1 MNRASKLD
9 QLRTIVGKVE
19 QKAHMPANDPDV
31 RELKTIVDA
40 KIAKL
45 QNRTKR
51 ASTQRRVNDSN
62 IRLSDKVARIAR
74 LKHYISLLEREQKR
88 LKWLNSSTVASKA
101 ERAEAQTKIGAIAER
116 LRSAELELIN
126 AELKKKT
133 N

>member
-101 ERAEAQTKIGAIAER
+101 ERAEAQTKIGAIA
-116 LRSAELELIN
+116 
-126 AELKKKT
+126 
-133 N
+133 